1 MENSGIP
8 GGSRRLVI
16 VVAIAAL
23 LIALHSVF
31 SQLSAPEVFDA
42 DDTEIAVS
50 PGDRFSVKVSDDPAD
65 GYRWII
71 AEPRPDPAVL
81 RAAGAREHRRPAP
94 GRHGHRPLPRL
105 RGRPAGPYG
114 LTAAALP
121 ALRHRRGRREGRPQ
135 PQLPC
140 HRRLTRSDRAALRT
154 DTTDGRQCPRALVS
168 MRKRTRRTTADT
180 ATTGAERSP

>member
-16 VVAIAAL
+16 AVAIAAL

-31 SQLSAPEVFDA
+31 SQLSAPRVYDA

-50 PGDRFSVKVSDDPAD
+50 AGDRFSVRVPGDPAG

-81 RAAGAREHRRPAP
+81 KAAGTEGGTSGPPPAGTARHLAFEAVGP
-94 GRHGHRPLPRL
+94 GRTDLRL
-105 RGRPAGPYG
+105 LRCRRCGPG
-114 LTAAALP
+114 AADEKGA
-121 ALRHRRGRREGRPQ
+121 
-135 PQLPC
+135 
-140 HRRLTRSDRAALRT
+140 RSLNFRVT
-154 DTTDGRQCPRALVS
+154 VG
-168 MRKRTRRTTADT
+168 
-180 ATTGAERSP
+180 

>member
-50 PGDRFSVKVSDDPAD
+50 PGDRFSVKVFDDPAD

-81 RAAGAREHRRPAP
+81 RAAGARVSTAPAGAGTGRYLAFEAVRP
-94 GRHGHRPLPRL
+94 GRTDLRL
-105 RGRPAGPYG
+105 
-114 LTAAALP
+114 
-121 ALRHRRGRREGRPQ
+121 LRCRRCG
-135 PQLPC
+135 
-140 HRRLTRSDRAALRT
+140 
-154 DTTDGRQCPRALVS
+154 
-168 MRKRTRRTTADT
+168 
-180 ATTGAERSP
+180 TGAADERGARSLNFRVTVG

>member
-16 VVAIAAL
+16 AVAIAAL

-81 RAAGAREHRRPAP
+81 RAAGARVSTGGPPPAGTGTGRYLAFEAVRP
-94 GRHGHRPLPRL
+94 GRTDLRL
-105 RGRPAGPYG
+105 
-114 LTAAALP
+114 
-121 ALRHRRGRREGRPQ
+121 LRCRRCG
-135 PQLPC
+135 
-140 HRRLTRSDRAALRT
+140 
-154 DTTDGRQCPRALVS
+154 
-168 MRKRTRRTTADT
+168 
-180 ATTGAERSP
+180 TGAADERGARSLNFRVTVG